1 MDRFQTIL
9 FVLLILYT
17 VGIIGIGTNIWPP
30 FILLTPINLLASLG
44 LVLWNHSSKNA
55 QLILFVCLVFTIGW
69 TAEWFGVRTGLL
81 FGQYAYGKSLGPKVA
96 ETPLMIGINWVMI
109 TYAAG
114 MVTNQWAAQ
123 QKTWIKIILAA
134 VLMVGIDFFIEPV
147 APLLDFWRW
156 EHNEVPIQNYWGWLW
171 IALLVQFIFF
181 KLFGKEQNKAGSAL
195 FFIQLGFFV
204 ILNIIL

>member
-1 MDRFQTIL
+1 MHRFQTIL
-9 FVLLILYT
+9 FILLVLYT

-30 FILLTPINLLASLG
+30 FILLTPINLLVSLG

-55 QLILFVCLVFTIGW
+55 HLILFVCLVFIIGW

-81 FGQYAYGKSLGPKVA
+81 FGAYAYGQSLGPKVA

-114 MVTNQWAAQ
+114 MLTNQLASQ
-123 QKTWIKIILAA
+123 LKSVFKIILAA
-134 VLMVGIDFFIEPV
+134 LLMVGIDFFIEPV
-147 APLLDFWRW
+147 APLLDFWSW
-156 EHNEVPIQNYWGWLW
+156 EHNQVPIQNYWGWLW

-181 KLFGKEQNKAGSAL
+181 KLLGNEQNKAGSAL